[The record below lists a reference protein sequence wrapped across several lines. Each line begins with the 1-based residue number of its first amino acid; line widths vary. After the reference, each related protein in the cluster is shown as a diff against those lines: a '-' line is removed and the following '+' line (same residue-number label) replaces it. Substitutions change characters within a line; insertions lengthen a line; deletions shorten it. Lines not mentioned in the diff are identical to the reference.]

1 MTTFKIYFLSNFQ
14 IYNTISLTYSH
25 HAIQASWW
33 LSGKESTGLIPG
45 LGRSPGEGNGNPL
58 RYSCLGNPMD
68 RGVWRAIAHGV
79 PKSRTRLSRPQPEG
93 SQRVGN
99 NLVTKQQQSCC
110 LYTIFQDLFI
120 TGSMY
125 LLTTFI
131 NKHKF
136 IFLKINFKLP
146 IS

>member
-1 MTTFKIYFLSNFQ
+1 MFLQFGLYRYIHIYGLP
-14 IYNTISLTYSH
+14 
-25 HAIQASWW
+25 WW
-33 LSGKESTGLIPG
+33 LSGKNPPAIQEIPG
-45 LGRSPGEGNGNPL
+45 SGRSSGVGNGNPL

-79 PKSRTRLSRPQPEG
+79 PKSQTRLSRPQPEG
-93 SQRVGN
+93 QQRVGN
-99 NLVTKQQQSCC
+99 DLVTKQQQSCC
-110 LYTIFQDLFI
+110 LYTIFQDLLI

-131 NKHKF
+131 DKHKF